1 MHPNINP
8 LISCQLIFLA
18 NSILRRTKKS
28 NQDCVCLLV
37 PWQPSRCMLV
47 SSRVHLSFGRLLHLL
62 LLCVQATRPSV
73 WAEHYLTKGR
83 TIVTIFQNKLAS
95 KSFEFQMQC

>member
-73 WAEHYLTKGR
+73 WAEHYLTKGLTKN
-83 TIVTIFQNKLAS
+83 TIVLIFFSLKI
-95 KSFEFQMQC
+95 FQMQC